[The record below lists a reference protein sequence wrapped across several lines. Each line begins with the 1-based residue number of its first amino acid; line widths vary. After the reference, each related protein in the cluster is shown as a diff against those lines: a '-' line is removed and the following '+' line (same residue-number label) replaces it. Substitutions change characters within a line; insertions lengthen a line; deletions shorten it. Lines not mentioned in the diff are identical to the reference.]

1 VALGPPTGA
10 SYTLVMVDVARLN
23 DGMKSFF
30 PGLLGIRFLEAEKER
45 VRASLLVRDDLC
57 TTPGVL
63 HGGAVM
69 AFADTLGA
77 VGSVLN
83 LPPGAGTTTI
93 ESKTNFLSAGKGG
106 TTIEGDCT
114 PLHRGRR
121 TMVWQTRILAPDGK
135 VIALVTQ
142 TQAVLE
148 AKPQPFEILA
158 GLFAGKSDAD
168 QKTLLETLERSG
180 AALYRRWAEA
190 EPDPAARAELL
201 RGAEREDQNAETLR
215 KLLGR

>member
-1 VALGPPTGA
+1 VALGARAGA
-10 SYTLVMVDVARLN
+10 SYTLDMDVTQLN
-23 DGMKSFF
+23 DGLKRFL
-30 PGLLGIRFLEAEKER
+30 PGLLGIRFVEAEKER
-45 VRASLLVRDDLC
+45 VRAELAVRDDLC

-83 LPPGAGTTTI
+83 LPPGASTTTI

-106 TTIEGDCT
+106 TTVEGDCT

-142 TQAVLE
+142 TQAVL
-148 AKPQPFEILA
+148 LA
-158 GLFAGKSDAD
+158 TRNRRRSS
-168 QKTLLETLERSG
+168 RRSSG
-180 AALYRRWAEA
+180 AELRSIGGGRTRRRIRRRARSSSAAPSAKTRTRRRCGSCWAA
-190 EPDPAARAELL
+190 DRS
-201 RGAEREDQNAETLR
+201 RRNR
-215 KLLGR
+215 R

>member
-1 VALGPPTGA
+1 MALGTRGGA
-10 SYTLVMVDVARLN
+10 SYTLGMDVTQLN
-23 DGMKSFF
+23 DGLKRFL
-30 PGLLGIRFLEAEKER
+30 PGLFGIRFVEAEKER
-45 VRASLLVRDDLC
+45 VRAELAVRDDLC

-69 AFADTLGA
+69 AFAYTLGA

-83 LPPGAGTTTI
+83 LPPGASTTTI
-93 ESKTNFLSAGKGG
+93 ESKTNFFSAGRAG
-106 TTIEGDCT
+106 TTVVGECT

-121 TMVWQTRILAPDGK
+121 TMVWQTRVLAPDAK

-148 AKPQPFEILA
+148 AKPQALEVLA
-158 GLFAGKSDAD
+158 GLFAGKTDAEG
-168 QKTLLETLERSG
+168 KALLETLERSG
-180 AALYRRWAEA
+180 AALYRRWAESEA
-190 EPDPAARAELL
+190 DPAAREELL

>member
-1 VALGPPTGA
+1 MDLGRRAGA
-10 SYTLVMVDVARLN
+10 SYTLGMADVARL
-23 DGMKSFF
+23 DEGMKRFF
-30 PGLLGIRFLEAEKER
+30 PGLLGIHFLEAEKQR
-45 VRASLLVRDDLC
+45 VRASLAVRDDLC

-83 LPPGAGTTTI
+83 LPPGASTTTI
-93 ESKTNFLSAGKGG
+93 ESKTNFLSAGKSG

-121 TMVWQTRILAPDGK
+121 TMVWQTRIVAPDGK

-148 AKPQPFEILA
+148 AKPEPFEVLA
-158 GLFAGKSDAD
+158 GLFAGKTDAEG
-168 QKTLLETLERSG
+168 KALLETLERSG

-190 EPDPAARAELL
+190 ETDPAARAELL
-201 RGAEREDQNAETLR
+201 RGAEREDENAETLR

>member
-1 VALGPPTGA
+1 
-10 SYTLVMVDVARLN
+10 MDVAQLN
-23 DGMKSFF
+23 EGLKRFL
-30 PGLLGIRFLEAEKER
+30 PGLLGIRFALAEKER
-45 VRASLLVRDDLC
+45 VRAELVVREDLC

-83 LPPGAGTTTI
+83 LPPGASTTTI
-93 ESKTNFLSAGKGG
+93 ESKTNFLSAGRAG
-106 TTIEGDCT
+106 TTVVGECT

-121 TMVWQTRILAPDGK
+121 TMVWQTRVVTPDAK

-148 AKPQPFEILA
+148 AKPQAMELLA
-158 GLFAGKSDAD
+158 SLFAGRTDAEG
-168 QKTLLETLERSG
+168 KALLETLERSG
-180 AALYRRWAEA
+180 AALYRRWADSET
-190 EPDPAARAELL
+190 DPAAREELL